1 MRTAAFLFACLA
13 FCSLDG
19 LTESPAFAQGHSI
32 GSGSTPSL
40 ARQAH
45 AIPYE
50 ASQVRL
56 PISQRAGATPHER
69 YDLVTFPQR
78 QSTSRFHPQSWNG
91 SNPYQ
96 TSQVRPVNAE
106 FPRSRSFEPQP
117 GDLTTQFP
125 TNSAPLNWPT
135 SDVPPAP
142 SYGPR
147 AFGPHSLPGY
157 PSSPYHSD
165 FNGPS
170 DGYRLPQESAPF
182 SSEHAGPIDGD
193 EAQEDLVTLFVPGRP
208 LGDVL
213 ALIAQQHGLNVV
225 SGDDVSGLISVT
237 LKDVPL
243 AEALDSILTVNG
255 YTWTRKGNIL
265 LVSRISTDTRIS
277 AAAQGRVLKVFPLS
291 YVSAADVEKVVTG
304 LLSPVG
310 NAVITQTDT
319 VDTRRTREEIVIEDL
334 PDYITRIAAYIAQI
348 DRPPLQVSIEAHV
361 LQVDLKDDTN
371 HGVNFQ
377 KLLDISDTR
386 VTLETTGFAD
396 DTADPAFFLGI
407 DGNKMDGLIEALKQT
422 TDAKTLASPKVLV
435 LNGQEARIQVGE
447 SLGYLVTTTTQT
459 STLQNVD
466 FLDVGVVLNVA
477 PIISQD
483 GRILMQVKPEVSGGR
498 INPDTGLPD
507 RDTTEVETTVMLD
520 DGQGMV
526 IGGLIKEEDTEIQS
540 KLPIAGDLWLVGRA
554 FQRRSHLRERSE
566 IIIALVPHILPYDN
580 TLGRCEEIKLER
592 AQTPLLEGPLRRV
605 DRRSW
610 EPELPDAMRDPRRIS
625 RRIIP
630 DSLKNLKEPYPNPKE
645 YYFPAISEEASGL
658 YGPYGYQVPP
668 SQVR

>member
-1 MRTAAFLFACLA
+1 MRTAAFLIACWVLG
-13 FCSLDG
+13 SLGG
-19 LTESPAFAQGHSI
+19 LTASPACAQGHSI
-32 GSGSTPSL
+32 GGGATLNL
-40 ARQAH
+40 ARPSTN
-45 AIPYE
+45 AISPE
-50 ASQVRL
+50 ALRSQQ
-56 PISQRAGATPHER
+56 PSSQRAAAVQSEAYGLMP
-69 YDLVTFPQR
+69 FPQR
-78 QSTSRFHPQSWNG
+78 QSMPK
-91 SNPYQ
+91 
-96 TSQVRPVNAE
+96 SQPLRSDRSHRAQISDIRPVNAE
-106 FPRSRSFEPQP
+106 FPSSNVWQP
-117 GDLTTQFP
+117 PSGY
-125 TNSAPLNWPT
+125 PLNRQRSNSPAQDWSVQNAH
-135 SDVPPAP
+135 SDPYYPPIP
-142 SYGPR
+142 YQ
-147 AFGPHSLPGY
+147 SLPR
-157 PSSPYHSD
+157 D
-165 FNGPS
+165 PS
-170 DGYRLPQESAPF
+170 DEYALPQQSGPLTPQ
-182 SSEHAGPIDGD
+182 HAGPMDGHR
-193 EAQEDLVTLFVPGRP
+193 AQDDNVTLVVRGQP

-213 ALIAQQHGLNVV
+213 TLIAEQHGLNVV
-225 SGDDVSGLISVT
+225 AGDEVNGLISVA
-237 LKDVPL
+237 LNDVPL
-243 AEALDSILTVNG
+243 GEALDSILTVNG

-265 LVSRISTDTRIS
+265 LISRISTDTRIS
-277 AAAQGRVLKVFPLS
+277 AAAQGRVLKVFRLS

-304 LLSPVG
+304 LLSSVG

-334 PDYITRIAAYIAQI
+334 PDYVTRIAAYIAQI

-361 LQVDLKDDTN
+361 LQVNLQDDTN

-377 KLLDISDTR
+377 ELLDLSNTR
-386 VTLETTGFAD
+386 ITLETTGFAD

-407 DGNKMDGLIEALKQT
+407 DGSKMNGLIEALKQT

-466 FLDVGVVLNVA
+466 FLDVGVVLNVT

-566 IIIALVPHILPYDN
+566 IIIALVPHILPYDQSV
-580 TLGRCEEIKLER
+580 GRCEAIKLER

-605 DRRSW
+605 DRRRW

-630 DSLKNLKEPYPNPKE
+630 DSLKNLREPYPNPKE

-658 YGPYGYQVPP
+658 YGPYGYQVP
-668 SQVR
+668 SSKVR